1 MVYVLLCFP
10 STSFP
15 NCFVNLFSDQKRF
28 NVQMVPIV
36 CCVLLFKQKTH
47 ISMCFLSSFCFWSH
61 NDVSFELIR
70 YLCCLWSRTKILS
83 KCSQYCFFLVP
94 ETVYDHMITFLF
106 VFLIKTSLF
115 SNGANFAVLLKPQN
129 MISKCSILL
138 GFLAPRKTPCSNSIN
153 SLCVSDQTNKKEMS
167 KWYPKLLVLLIENEL
182 DIQMVSVLLLCFWS
196 QTRVFFKWYH
206 LLLSDSTRFAC
217 PHDLDLCSSNQQI
230 FMFAWF
236 LFCWV
241 SVPLVLC

>member
-1 MVYVLLCFP
+1 
-10 STSFP
+10 
-15 NCFVNLFSDQKRF
+15 
-28 NVQMVPIV
+28 
-36 CCVLLFKQKTH
+36 
-47 ISMCFLSSFCFWSH
+47 MCFLSSFYFWSQH
-61 NDVSFELIR
+61 SDVLFELFR

-83 KCSQYCFFLVP
+83 KCSQSCFFLVP
-94 ETVYDHMITFLF
+94 ETVYDHMITFLC

-138 GFLAPRKTPCSNSIN
+138 GFLAPRKTPCSNRIN
-153 SLCVSDQTNKKEMS
+153 SLCVSDQTNKNIMS

-182 DIQMVSVLLLCFWS
+182 DTQMVSVLLLCFWS
-196 QTRVFFKWYH
+196 RTRVFFKWSH
-206 LLLSDSTRFAC
+206 LLFSDSTRFAC
-217 PHDLDLCSSNQQI
+217 PHDLDLYSSNQQI
-230 FMFAWF
+230 IMFAWF